1 MFTWATAHL
10 SHLIVNAAAS
20 CYSCRQAL
28 GLNAVSPTCFC
39 TMFWLRKSKCSEI
52 FENEG
57 FTMTVAR
64 VVNHGEML
72 DDCSCASKWWWVLVN
87 GSCIGLLSQRCEK
100 PEGSSKLHLCVQFFF
115 FFSFFKLLCN
125 PSDILLNTTK
135 EAALRRKN
143 TG

>member
-1 MFTWATAHL
+1 
-10 SHLIVNAAAS
+10 
-20 CYSCRQAL
+20 
-28 GLNAVSPTCFC
+28 
-39 TMFWLRKSKCSEI
+39 
-52 FENEG
+52 
-57 FTMTVAR
+57 MTVAR

-100 PEGSSKLHLCVQFFF
+100 PEGSSKLHLCVQFFL
-115 FFSFFKLLCN
+115 FSFFKLLCN